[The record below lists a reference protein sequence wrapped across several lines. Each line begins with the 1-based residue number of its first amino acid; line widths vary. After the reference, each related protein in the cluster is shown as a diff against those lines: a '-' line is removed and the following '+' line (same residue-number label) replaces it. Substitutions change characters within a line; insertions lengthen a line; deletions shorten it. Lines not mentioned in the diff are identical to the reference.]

1 MVLSCGKPHY
11 NYLTIPVLLPLY
23 VRSQYINQTHGEP
36 RYISVL
42 VLLLNY
48 VLTWIQIL
56 HNKPTPQ
63 FYLIDFKHIHSL
75 LLLFP
80 KKILSFFPLVFLT
93 WHDHS
98 PLAWS
103 VGWGHPIKLF
113 SSLLA
118 KWFQRKSSYQLLLKW
133 LGLVC
138 IFGKKNSSV

>member
-1 MVLSCGKPHY
+1 
-11 NYLTIPVLLPLY
+11 
-23 VRSQYINQTHGEP
+23 
-36 RYISVL
+36 
-42 VLLLNY
+42 
-48 VLTWIQIL
+48 
-56 HNKPTPQ
+56 
-63 FYLIDFKHIHSL
+63 
-75 LLLFP
+75 
-80 KKILSFFPLVFLT
+80 LVFLT